1 MDDPPDKPII
11 FVDECLPLR
20 QFRTFFQGR
29 GYVVYGVGEGFPSGA
44 PDQAVL
50 AAADAHAAIVVS
62 SDTDW
67 RKLLT
72 TVGQAQQQGR
82 YKRAHRILFNC
93 DHAVAIKRLEA
104 LIDDVEREY
113 VTAIA
118 KKRQLIMRITG
129 STFTVER

>member
-1 MDDPPDKPII
+1 MDEPPETAVI

-20 QFRTFFQGR
+20 QFRTFFENR
-29 GYVVYGVGEGFPSGA
+29 GYIVYGVGEGFPRGA

-50 AAADAHAAIVVS
+50 AAADAQAAIVVS

-72 TVGQAQQQGR
+72 TVGEGQQGR

-93 DHAVAIKRLEA
+93 DHAIAINRLEA
-104 LIDDVEREY
+104 LFDDVEREY
-113 VTAIA
+113 ATAIA
-118 KKRQLIMRITG
+118 SGRRLIMRITT
-129 STFTVER
+129 SAFT